1 METENN
7 PTEVSP
13 IETALAEQNV
23 TAQVIAKLK
32 ADYSGLTINGIDD
45 KEGFKAV
52 EDARKECKAIRVLA
66 TKICKA
72 GREEAVK
79 IQKDWIAKEKEVVSA
94 IEEVENALEAESNRI
109 KEEEKAI
116 LFRAAQEAKLPMR
129 KEKLL
134 SIGITV
140 DDSELLKLD
149 DAQFL
154 QLFNEFYET
163 HLNEK
168 AEKQRKEEEARQ
180 AAEKQKEAEL
190 KAEKLK
196 VHNERKEA
204 LKPFWQFIPADQS
217 SVDFSEITPEQYQD
231 ILTAAFETK
240 DRVEAEQKQLEEAN
254 KKLAAEKEAADKA
267 LKLEKEKAAAE
278 LKAQQDKAAKEK
290 AEADAKLKAAEKEI
304 ADKKA
309 AEAKLKAE
317 EEAKLRAQK
326 EAEKKAA
333 KAPEKE
339 KLRKMI
345 NDVNLNLV
353 SIHSELKTSEAKDIE
368 TLISNKFV
376 SFKVWALEQ
385 IEKL

>member
-32 ADYSGLTINGIDD
+32 ADYLGLTINGIDD
-45 KEGFKAV
+45 KEGFEAV
-52 EDARKECKAIRVLA
+52 EKARKECKAIRILA
-66 TKICKA
+66 EKICKS

-79 IQKDWIAKEKEVVSA
+79 IQKEWISKEKEVVA
-94 IEEVENALEAESNRI
+94 QIEEVELYLKAESERI

-116 LFRAAQEAKLPMR
+116 LFKAAQEVKLPMR

-180 AAEKQKEAEL
+180 AAERQKEAEL

-240 DRVEAEQKQLEEAN
+240 DKVEAEQKQLEEAN
-254 KKLAAEKEAADKA
+254 KQLAEENAKKEKELA
-267 LKLEKEKAAAE
+267 EQKEKAATE
-278 LKAQQDKAAKEK
+278 LKASNEKAAKEK

-309 AEAKLKAE
+309 AEAKIKAE
-317 EEAKLRAQK
+317 EEAKLKAQK

-333 KAPEKE
+333 KAPDKE
-339 KLRKMI
+339 KVKAAI
-345 NDVNLNLV
+345 DKLV
-353 SIHSELKTSEAKDIE
+353 FEVPSLSTKEAVEKLEVI
-368 TLISNKFV
+368 TGRFAG
-376 SFKVWALEQ
+376 FKKWALEQ
-385 IEKL
+385 IETI